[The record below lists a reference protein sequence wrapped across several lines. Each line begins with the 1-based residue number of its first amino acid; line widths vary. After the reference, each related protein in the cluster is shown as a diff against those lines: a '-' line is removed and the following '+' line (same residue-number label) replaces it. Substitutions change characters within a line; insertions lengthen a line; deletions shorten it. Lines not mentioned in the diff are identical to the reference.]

1 MTGRALVIGA
11 SGGIGR
17 ALVEALE
24 ARGQDVTALSRQQD
38 GLDVT
43 DQASVDRILGALEG
57 PFATIL
63 MTSGIL
69 APSGGGPEKALSHI
83 DANAMRE
90 VMAVNAIGPALIL
103 RHVPRLLPRTE
114 RAVVG
119 VLTARVGSIGD
130 NRLGGWYAYR
140 ASKAAA
146 NQIVRTASIEIARK
160 YPQAVVVALHPG
172 TVDTTFTADYP
183 ASVKVTPAQSGR
195 NLLDVLDR
203 LTLSDTGGFFDWS
216 GATVPW

>member
-43 DQASVDRILGALEG
+43 DQTSVDRILGALEG

-63 MTSGIL
+63 MTCGIL

-83 DANAMRE
+83 DANVMRE

-146 NQIVRTASIEIARK
+146 LN
-160 YPQAVVVALHPG
+160 L
-172 TVDTTFTADYP
+172 
-183 ASVKVTPAQSGR
+183 GR
-195 NLLDVLDR
+195 NLAND
-203 LTLSDTGGFFDWS
+203 LSPEGIAVGIYHPGWVQTDMGGNAANVTPEDSARGLVARFDALSLETTGVFEGYDGVAIPF
-216 GATVPW
+216 